1 MLFFIISNLKSAKTY
16 KSRRVEQHVKQFI
29 LASDES
35 YCNFQISFIY
45 ILHYALHCVLP
56 YCIFH
61 ASLSFLL
68 IVGAVYSSHSSL
80 FRKMSIIGQ
89 LQVQTA
95 TAENE
100 KQYTLSNIIYIA
112 FQNFYSVL

>member
-1 MLFFIISNLKSAKTY
+1 MLYTVYFHT
-16 KSRRVEQHVKQFI
+16 
-29 LASDES
+29 
-35 YCNFQISFIY
+35 
-45 ILHYALHCVLP
+45 VLP
-56 YCIFH
+56 M
-61 ASLSFLL
+61 LPFLFYWSYL
-68 IVGAVYSSHSSL
+68 KAGAIHSSHSSL

-112 FQNFYSVL
+112 FQNSYSVL